1 MICGDLLQ
9 TPRCQETT
17 VLAFVFSYAGLTSPF
32 FLIHRLAEQQRLALN
47 DLLSKWNYEKTL
59 YVKDQKDTAE
69 ITSDSLDEINARD
82 LKFSIHPNISSIIQ
96 SVSVCACVRACVCQ
110 CVCACVRA
118 CVRVCVCVCLCVCL
132 HLHINVRPRAWAS
145 VCA

>member
-17 VLAFVFSYAGLTSPF
+17 VLAFVFSYADLTSLF
-32 FLIHRLAEQQRLALN
+32 FLIHRLAKQPRLALN

-69 ITSDSLDEINARD
+69 ITSHSLDGINARD
-82 LKFSIHPNISSIIQ
+82 LKFSIQPNISSIIQ
-96 SVSVCACVRACVCQ
+96 SVSVCA
-110 CVCACVRA
+110 
-118 CVRVCVCVCLCVCL
+118 
-132 HLHINVRPRAWAS
+132 
-145 VCA
+145 